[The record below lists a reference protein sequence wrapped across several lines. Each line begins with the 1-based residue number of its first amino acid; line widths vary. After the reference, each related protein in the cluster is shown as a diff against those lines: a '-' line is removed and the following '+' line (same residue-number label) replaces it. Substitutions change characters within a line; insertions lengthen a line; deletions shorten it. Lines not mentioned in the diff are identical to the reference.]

1 MSIGSGKIL
10 GFSESEFDWTQDRLA
25 LYWCEAFFM
34 SKERQEQVAMS
45 KWKLGLAGLVVG
57 ALSGLLGVGGG
68 IFIVPI
74 LVGIFAFQQHR
85 AQAISQGVVLPT
97 AIVSSYFYFQTGL
110 IDNQSVTIAA
120 SMAVFSMVC
129 AAYGVKVMKNLPANT
144 LKKAFGLLMVVAGI
158 KMMWG

>member
-1 MSIGSGKIL
+1 
-10 GFSESEFDWTQDRLA
+10 
-25 LYWCEAFFM
+25 
-34 SKERQEQVAMS
+34 MS
-45 KWKLGLAGLVVG
+45 KWKLGVAGAVVG

-97 AIVSSYFYFQTGL
+97 AIISSYFYFQNGL
-110 IDNQSVTIAA
+110 IDNQSVSIAA